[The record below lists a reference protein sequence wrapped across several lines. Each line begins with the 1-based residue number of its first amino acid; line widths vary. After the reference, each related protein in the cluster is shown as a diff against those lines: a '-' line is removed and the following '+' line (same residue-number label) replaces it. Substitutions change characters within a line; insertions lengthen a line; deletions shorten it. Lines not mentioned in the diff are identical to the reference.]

1 MKIVSSNIKKILSLM
16 IAVAIIITSFNTSNI
31 EAKAST
37 NHSKGYDWMVE
48 KLDAYVADG
57 TLCSDGVSIMARP
70 LSDVTGE
77 NGFRENFIT
86 VTASELEELKTR
98 YAHVSGRYE
107 CGYPSKLQQLYDLAW
122 HKADPY
128 VPGDVNGWAEE
139 TVNPTQ
145 DTSNSGSSNNN
156 GSSNSNTASNTS
168 QTANTQSAANTDKW
182 LSWWLSDPSTDPE
195 TYGWDRELAKE
206 TFNTPL
212 FAHHNIGYTF
222 KSGSGIKYK
231 VTREG
236 GYRKIG
242 HVEIIGYEPDQ
253 VNERTAENWMEEA
266 AKNQPDGIKNAFDAW
281 YAFNHIY
288 GCESYHSQTDTAHDK
303 MMRKKQGAKS
313 SSNGRT
319 SRINGTYELGTQCYQ
334 MLTDT
339 YNPYDGGDEYH
350 EFFLVTSIAPSAF
363 KGNTQLKY
371 VYIPASVQTIPKD
384 CFKNCSNLEEV
395 FWGSNPLKYA
405 KNDECL
411 RNSAFPKYNGKKR
424 IVKGAFAG
432 CKKLK
437 RFKLDGLYGEL
448 KVDKKAFNKDKK
460 AIEVLGYKCKN
471 KYIKK
476 FVKDIKNKGNSKKKA
491 KFSKDSETDG
501 L

>member
-1 MKIVSSNIKKILSLM
+1 MTNINIKLKKILALTL
-16 IAVAIIITSFNTSNI
+16 AVAMVFSIAAVSTLTV
-31 EAKAST
+31 KASET
-37 NHSKGYDWMVE
+37 HSKGYDWMVE

-57 TLCSDGVSIMARP
+57 TLCSDGVTIMARP
-70 LSDVTGE
+70 LSDVSGE
-77 NGFRENFIT
+77 NGYKENFIT
-86 VTASELEELKTR
+86 VTSSELEELKAR

-128 VPGDVNGWAEE
+128 VPGDTNGWAEE

-156 GSSNSNTASNTS
+156 GSSNSNSTS
-168 QTANTQSAANTDKW
+168 QTTNTQSVADTDKW
-182 LSWWLSDPSTDPE
+182 LSWWLDDPSTDPE

-206 TFNTPL
+206 TFNYPL
-212 FAHHNIGYTF
+212 FAHHNTGYTF
-222 KSGSGIKYK
+222 KSDSGIKYK
-231 VTREG
+231 VTKEG

-266 AKNQPDGIKNAFDAW
+266 AKNQPDGIKNTFGAW

-288 GCESYHSQTDTAHDK
+288 GCESYYSQNISK
-303 MMRKKQGAKS
+303 REMKKRGIKS
-313 SSNGRT
+313 KT

-339 YNPYDGGDEYH
+339 YNPYNGGDTRH

-363 KGNTQLKY
+363 KGNTQLRY

-395 FWGSNPLKYA
+395 YWGSNPLKYA

-501 L
+501 